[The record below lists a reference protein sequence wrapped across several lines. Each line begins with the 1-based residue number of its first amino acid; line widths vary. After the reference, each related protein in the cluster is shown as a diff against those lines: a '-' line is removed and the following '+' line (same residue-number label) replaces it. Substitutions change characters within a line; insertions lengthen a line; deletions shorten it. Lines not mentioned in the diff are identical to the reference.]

1 MLVSPTVQE
10 PLMNANPKNFLDRI
24 DQLDTSAQKHFPNSR
39 KVYVEG
45 SRPDL
50 QVPMREITLTST
62 QTESGVEG
70 NPPIRVYDSSGIYSD
85 ADCEIDL
92 RAGLPSLRAPWIL
105 ERGDSE
111 QLKSPS
117 SDFGKVRFSDVKT
130 AHLRFEHIKN
140 PLRAKSGENVTQL
153 HYARQGIITPEMEFV
168 AIRENTA
175 QQQASE
181 QPELAAQH
189 HGQSHGASIP
199 FEITP
204 EFVRNE
210 IALGRAIIPANINHP
225 EIEPMIIGRNFL
237 VKVNANIGNSAIT
250 SSIEEEVEKLAW
262 SALWGADTVM
272 DLSTGKNIHETREWI
287 IRNSMVPIGTV
298 PIYQA
303 LEKVDGVAENLT
315 WEIYRDTLIEQAE
328 QGVDYFTIH
337 AGVLLRYVPL
347 TAKRVTGIVSR
358 GGSIMAKWCLS
369 HHKENFLY
377 THFEDIC
384 EIMKA
389 YDISFSLGDG
399 LRPGSIADA
408 NDVAQFSELETL
420 GELTK
425 IAWEHD
431 VQTMIEGPGHVPMH
445 MIKENMDMQ
454 LKVCDEA
461 PFYTLGPLT
470 TDIAPGYDHITS
482 GIGAAMIGWY
492 GCAMLCYVTPK
503 EHLGLPNKQDVKD
516 GLMAY
521 KIAAHGA
528 DLAKGHPAAQLR
540 DNALSKARFEF
551 RWEDQFNLGLDP
563 TTAREFHDETLPKQ
577 SGKVAH
583 FCSMCGPKFCS
594 MKISH
599 EVRDYA
605 AQKELQ
611 EVGDAIELG
620 MEEMADQYNEQ
631 GRNLYHKV

>member
-117 SDFGKVRFSDVKT
+117 SDFGKVRFSDAKT

-153 HYARQGIITPEMEFV
+153 HYARQGLITPEMEFV

-303 LEKVDGVAENLT
+303 LEEV
-315 WEIYRDTLIEQAE
+315 IE
-328 QGVDYFTIH
+328 
-337 AGVLLRYVPL
+337 
-347 TAKRVTGIVSR
+347 
-358 GGSIMAKWCLS
+358 
-369 HHKENFLY
+369 
-377 THFEDIC
+377 
-384 EIMKA
+384 
-389 YDISFSLGDG
+389 
-399 LRPGSIADA
+399 
-408 NDVAQFSELETL
+408 
-420 GELTK
+420 
-425 IAWEHD
+425 
-431 VQTMIEGPGHVPMH
+431 
-445 MIKENMDMQ
+445 
-454 LKVCDEA
+454 
-461 PFYTLGPLT
+461 
-470 TDIAPGYDHITS
+470 
-482 GIGAAMIGWY
+482 
-492 GCAMLCYVTPK
+492 
-503 EHLGLPNKQDVKD
+503 
-516 GLMAY
+516 
-521 KIAAHGA
+521 
-528 DLAKGHPAAQLR
+528 
-540 DNALSKARFEF
+540 
-551 RWEDQFNLGLDP
+551 
-563 TTAREFHDETLPKQ
+563 
-577 SGKVAH
+577 
-583 FCSMCGPKFCS
+583 
-594 MKISH
+594 
-599 EVRDYA
+599 
-605 AQKELQ
+605 
-611 EVGDAIELG
+611 
-620 MEEMADQYNEQ
+620 
-631 GRNLYHKV
+631 